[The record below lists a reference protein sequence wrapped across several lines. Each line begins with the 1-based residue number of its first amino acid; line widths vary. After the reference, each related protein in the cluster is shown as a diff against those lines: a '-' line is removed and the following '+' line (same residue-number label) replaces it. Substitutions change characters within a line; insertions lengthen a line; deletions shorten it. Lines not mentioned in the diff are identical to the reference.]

1 MGDCALITPVYLEI
15 ALISGAKDGAIKA
28 RCKLHRAKSGI
39 LLQKTYLEIF
49 WPIQMQAPITEMA
62 KEEKLPEAWMPSRP
76 NRNSPTKREAST
88 PTSVSRPVRQPTSTH
103 SRATMS
109 KIVKVIIV
117 YTSLKIMALP
127 AARRLRG
134 RWQHKSFYTLA
145 CHARPCRY
153 RCDSDSGHP
162 CPFYWYA

>member
-1 MGDCALITPVYLEI
+1 M
-15 ALISGAKDGAIKA
+15 
-28 RCKLHRAKSGI
+28 
-39 LLQKTYLEIF
+39 
-49 WPIQMQAPITEMA
+49 QMQAPITEMA

-76 NRNSPTKREAST
+76 NKNSPTKLPST
-88 PTSVSRPVRQPTSTH
+88 PIRMLRPREVSVSIKRPARYPANAPTSTH

-153 RCDSDSGHP
+153 RCDSGHP